1 MPSSLILG
9 CSRCPRPIDWRAN
22 PDAETT
28 DWRARRG
35 KTAHRVR
42 REGTAIAVSYPYPV
56 TGTDPWARTLS
67 ALLHFADVPEA
78 FREELASLQLKHL
91 PARRP
96 SYDPD
101 ARSFTVNVLE
111 CLANGLVVV
120 SWHDPTL
127 CNYEEQ
133 VWSAAHARHAGQC
146 ALSGERISRGGSVY
160 TPKARGQVQPLNGD
174 AMILASALRRLGDG

>member
-1 MPSSLILG
+1 MLNNEPGNAAEESLSETVLVHT
-9 CSRCPRPIDWRAN
+9 PAELQTARALQTYSVAGH
-22 PDAETT
+22 PGPASD
-28 DWRARRG
+28 G
-35 KTAHRVR
+35 
-42 REGTAIAVSYPYPV
+42 PLL

-67 ALLHFADVPEA
+67 ALLHFTDVPEA

-91 PARRP
+91 AARRP

-133 VWSAAHARHAGQC
+133 VWSAAHARHGGQC
-146 ALSGERISRGGSVY
+146 ALSGERISRGDSVY

-174 AMILASALRRLGDG
+174 AMILASALRQLGDE